1 MVKRW
6 LIYAACLTGGII
18 FYFAYRK
25 WFAWFALMAILL
37 LPVAS
42 LVMSLPAMTGLRAVW
57 GGARQLTMEAEERVQ
72 LEKRCKWPMPLTRC
86 RMEVTRPITG
96 EKWILEEGQALPT
109 QHCGVL
115 RLRPYKAKAY
125 DYLGLLG
132 LRLHRLAGVDVL
144 VLPEPVPVPDV
155 PTMSPAVA
163 RRWKPKPGGGFAE
176 NHEMRLYRPGD
187 KLNQVHWKLSS
198 KVGKLMVREAMEPVR
213 DVVLVEMILRG
224 TPGELDR
231 KFGQML
237 WVSRWLLS
245 MQIPHELRVLGGEGT
260 TNMPVEDAQS
270 QMEAMRAVM
279 DLSPVW
285 PGAKLDSVRAAW
297 RYRIGGDADA

>member
-1 MVKRW
+1 MGKRW
-6 LIYAACLTGGII
+6 IVYTACLIGGIV
-18 FYFAYRK
+18 FYFAYRQ

-42 LVMSLPAMTGLRAVW
+42 LLMSLPAMTGLRAVW
-57 GGARQLTMEAEERVQ
+57 GGERVLPTEAQ
-72 LEKRCKWPMPLTRC
+72 ECVKLEKRCRWPMPLTRC

-96 EKWILEEGQALPT
+96 EKWRLEEGQALPT

-115 RLRPYKAKAY
+115 RLKPYKPMVY

-132 LRLHRLAGVDVL
+132 LKLRRLSGVDV
-144 VLPEPVPVPDV
+144 VVMPDPVPVDNV
-155 PTMSPAVA
+155 PTMSPAVS
-163 RRWKPKPGGGFAE
+163 RSWKPKPGGGFAE

-187 KLNQVHWKLSS
+187 KLNQVHWKLSA

-213 DVVLVEMILRG
+213 DVVLVEMIISG
-224 TPGELDR
+224 TPAELDR

-245 MQIPHELRVLGGEGT
+245 MQVPHALRVLGGEGT
-260 TNMPVEDAQS
+260 VSQFVEDADS
-270 QMEAMRAVM
+270 QLEAMRAVM
-279 DLSPVW
+279 SLTPAQ
-285 PGAKLDSVRAAW
+285 PGARLESVRAAW